1 MDNEIIRLVKIGAD
15 RANLYGKLAAM
26 YQVLNDVQARIS
38 ELEKQIPEGF
48 WDNDKQE

>member
-1 MDNEIIRLVKIGAD
+1 MDSVIKMVREKAD
-15 RANLYGKLAAM
+15 EANLCGKLTSL

-38 ELEKQIPEGF
+38 ELEKQIPEAF